1 MKKDGPVAVVRIAAP
16 VASEAKRGNYFFISA
31 ETGVQHS
38 TRNVH
43 AKS

>member
-1 MKKDGPVAVVRIAAP
+1 MKRDGPVATVRREAP

-31 ETGVQHS
+31 VTGVQHS
-38 TRNVH
+38 IRNVH